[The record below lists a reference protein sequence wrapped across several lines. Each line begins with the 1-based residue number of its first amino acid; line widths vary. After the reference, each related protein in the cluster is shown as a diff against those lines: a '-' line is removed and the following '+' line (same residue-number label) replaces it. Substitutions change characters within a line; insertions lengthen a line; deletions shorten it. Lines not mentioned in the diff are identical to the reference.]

1 MDENITIGGLSLIA
15 LKKLYG
21 AKLSTPVLLKVEIQP
36 MGLGVTSALK
46 RLCFSP

>member
-1 MDENITIGGLSLIA
+1 MDENITIGGLSLTA

-21 AKLSTPVLLKVEIQP
+21 AKLSTPVLLKVDIQP

-46 RLCFSP
+46 GLYFSP